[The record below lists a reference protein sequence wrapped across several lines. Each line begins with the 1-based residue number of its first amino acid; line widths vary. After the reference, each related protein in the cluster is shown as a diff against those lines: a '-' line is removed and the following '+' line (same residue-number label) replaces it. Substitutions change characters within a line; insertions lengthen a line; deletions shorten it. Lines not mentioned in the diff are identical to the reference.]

1 MGDRIGVSE
10 YSLPLIEVP
19 LENPTETLSHQQ
31 IDKTAPEL
39 AALFKAMSHVG
50 RLKILSHLVLGE
62 KSVGALEGLL
72 QIRQTAVSQQ
82 LARLREDKLVQ
93 ARREG
98 KSIHYSIAD
107 EKVRAILVAARDIY

>member
-1 MGDRIGVSE
+1 M
-10 YSLPLIEVP
+10 
-19 LENPTETLSHQQ
+19 ENPTATLSHQQ
-31 IDKTAPEL
+31 IDNTAPEL

-62 KSVGALEGLL
+62 KSVSALESLL
-72 QIRQTAVSQQ
+72 DIRQTAVSQQ
-82 LARLREDKLVQ
+82 LARLREDNLVR

-107 EKVRAILVAARDIY
+107 EKVRKILVAARDIY